1 MINPAAIM
9 KVMNAKNKFAEKHPR
24 FAAFLSD
31 VFTSGIPEGSI
42 IEITVTRPGEEAIV
56 TNMKVKQSDLDL
68 IRELQDLAQ

>member
-9 KVMNAKNKFAEKHPR
+9 KVMNAKNKFAEDHPR